1 MLYERTLANR
11 IRGQE
16 WVEGTSKGE
25 KWGERRRSGREESE
39 RERKRERQ
47 RISDTSGVHER
58 LMKTCRWSMFSESF
72 GCDTWVNVTTHRRN
86 VQSFRELNY
95 QLSPRSLISIAEVRL
110 GRSLPARS
118 PSSLSPVS
126 RRERQATSRLNRRST
141 AICVHSRAWDKIRR

>member
-25 KWGERRRSGREESE
+25 KWGEGRRSGREESE
-39 RERKRERQ
+39 RGRKRERQ

-58 LMKTCRWSMFSESF
+58 LMKTCRWSMFSESL
-72 GCDTWVNVTTHRRN
+72 GCDAWVNVTTHRRN

-110 GRSLPARS
+110 GRSLPVRS